1 MFARSRSQ
9 SARERTAEDRRRA
22 REERERNRGVDM
34 PELPPPAVEE
44 APPIVEEAPPSTVST
59 VAEELPPV
67 VEEAPPTVEVPIPA
81 PVEEAPAM
89 VEQAPPAV
97 KVLIPAS
104 VEEAPA
110 MVEHAPPAVEVP
122 IPASVEEAP
131 AMVEHAPPAVEVPI
145 RSSVEAM
152 AQEPSPPVVPIR
164 PDARI
169 GKRVSRLRKQRG
181 DAHRWYRRL
190 PARLGAL
197 LALVVI
203 AGAIVLLVRSLGGSS
218 QPPPPPPLR
227 IVKITIPEGF
237 TRAQIAAL
245 AKADGLRGSYM
256 DASVRS
262 PSLHPTHYGA
272 PASTPNLEGFLFP
285 ATYELYSTSSSQHL
299 VEDQIAAFRENFTD
313 ATLRRAR
320 ELGVTPYGLLTIA
333 SMIEREAATEH
344 DRPLVAAVIY
354 NRLHQNM
361 PLGIDSTLRY
371 ALNDFSQPLTE
382 AQLRDP
388 SPYNTR
394 LHRGLPPTPISN
406 PGRMAILAAA
416 HPAHAGYLYYVAA
429 PDGCGGLVFSDG
441 ISEFEHDAALY
452 REAIANNH
460 GRVPTCKK
468 R

>member
-1 MFARSRSQ
+1 MVEQTRS
-9 SARERTAEDRRRA
+9 
-22 REERERNRGVDM
+22 
-34 PELPPPAVEE
+34 
-44 APPIVEEAPPSTVST
+44 I
-59 VAEELPPV
+59 
-67 VEEAPPTVEVPIPA
+67 VEEAPPTVEVPIPT
-81 PVEEAPAM
+81 PVEAI
-89 VEQAPPAV
+89 V
-97 KVLIPAS
+97 
-104 VEEAPA
+104 
-110 MVEHAPPAVEVP
+110 
-122 IPASVEEAP
+122 
-131 AMVEHAPPAVEVPI
+131 
-145 RSSVEAM
+145 
-152 AQEPSPPVVPIR
+152 QEPPPPVVAVR

-190 PARLGAL
+190 PARIGAL
-197 LALVVI
+197 LGLVVI
-203 AGAIVLLVRSLGGSS
+203 AGAIVLLVQSLHGSS
-218 QPPPPPPLR
+218 QPAPPPPPT
-227 IVKITIPEGF
+227 IIKITIPEGF

-245 AKADGLRGSYM
+245 ATANRLTGSYLT
-256 DASVRS
+256 ASLRS
-262 PSLHPTHYGA
+262 PYLHPARYGA
-272 PASTPNLEGFLFP
+272 PAGTPNLEGFLFP

-299 VEDQIAAFRENFTD
+299 VEDQLAAFRENFND
-313 ATLRRAR
+313 AEIRRAH

-333 SMIEREAATEH
+333 SMIEREAATAH

-371 ALNDFSQPLTE
+371 ALNDFSQPLTD

-406 PGRMAILAAA
+406 PGSAAILAAA
-416 HPAHAGYLYYVAA
+416 HPAHARYLYYVAA
-429 PDGCGGLVFSDG
+429 RDGCGGLVFSED
-441 ISEFEHDAALY
+441 ISQFEHDAALY